1 MEGKLDNLEL
11 EQVFHN
17 SDVVGGVVEKLA
29 QINTFVIDDLK
40 EINSFRLK
48 LERVKEDLNSKN
60 HEIECIEKE
69 IKAIHEITSQK
80 IDALSSA

>member
-1 MEGKLDNLEL
+1 MVEESAQINTSVMDNSKKINSLRLEL
-11 EQVFHN
+11 EQV
-17 SDVVGGVVEKLA
+17 
-29 QINTFVIDDLK
+29 K
-40 EINSFRLK
+40 EN
-48 LERVKEDLNSKN
+48 LNSKN